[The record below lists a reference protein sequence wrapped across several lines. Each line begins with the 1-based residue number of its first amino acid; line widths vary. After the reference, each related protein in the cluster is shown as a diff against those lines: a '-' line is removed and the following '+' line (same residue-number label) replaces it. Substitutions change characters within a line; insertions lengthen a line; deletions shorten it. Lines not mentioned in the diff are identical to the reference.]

1 MTTDSEDRTARRG
14 ARAPAPAFIMVT
26 VGLDVLAL
34 GLIIP
39 VLPRLVVD
47 FLGGD
52 TEQGAEILGLFGT
65 VWALMQFLA
74 GPVLG
79 SLSDR
84 VGRRPVILLSN
95 VGLGLDY
102 VLMALAPNLS
112 WLFVGRIISGITGA
126 SITTSF
132 AYIADVT
139 PAEGRPKAYG
149 MLGAAFGIGFIVG
162 PAIGGLLGNFDP
174 RLPFWCAAGFSLLN
188 AAYGWFVL
196 PESLPRDRRAGFS
209 WRRANPVGAL
219 ALLRSRPGL
228 LGLAGISFLFNLA
241 HESLPAA
248 FVLYAT
254 YRYHWDKGMIG
265 LTLAGVGVCSAV
277 VQGGLI
283 GPIVGRL
290 GAPRALV
297 LGLVAGA
304 VGFAI
309 YGLAE
314 TGPLFWVG
322 MPVMAFWGVAGAALQ
337 GIASTEVDPTEQGQL
352 QGALQSVRGIAGL
365 IGPGLYTLAFAY
377 AIGAGADWHQPGL
390 PYLIAALCL
399 VAALGL
405 AGATVRR
412 RRAIEAT

>member
-1 MTTDSEDRTARRG
+1 MQASQNG
-14 ARAPAPAFIMVT
+14 ARAPALAFIMVT
-26 VGLDVLAL
+26 IMLDVLAL

-39 VLPRLVVD
+39 VLPKLVVD
-47 FLGGD
+47 FLHGD
-52 TEQGAEILGLFGT
+52 TGHGAEILGLFGT
-65 VWALMQFLA
+65 IWALMQFLA

-95 VGLGLDY
+95 FGMGLDY
-102 VLMALAPNLS
+102 VLMALAPNLG
-112 WLFVGRIISGITGA
+112 WLFVGRIISGITAA
-126 SITTSF
+126 SITTGF

-139 PAEGRPKAYG
+139 PAEKRAQAYG

-196 PESLPRDRRAGFS
+196 PESLPRDRRMDFS
-209 WRRANPVGAL
+209 WRRANPLGAL
-219 ALLRSRPGL
+219 TLLRSRPGL

-254 YRYHWDKGMIG
+254 YRYHWDQGMIG
-265 LTLAGVGVCSAV
+265 LTLAGVGICAAV

-283 GPIVGRL
+283 GPIVGWM

-297 LGLVAGA
+297 FGLVTGA
-304 VGFAI
+304 IGFAI
-309 YGLAE
+309 YGFAE
-314 TGPLFWVG
+314 TGIMFWVG
-322 MPVMAFWGVAGAALQ
+322 MPIMAFWGVAGAAFQ
-337 GIASTEVDPTEQGQL
+337 GLASTEVDPTEQGQL
-352 QGALQSVRGIAGL
+352 QGALQSIRGIAGL

-377 AIGAGADWHQPGL
+377 AIGAGAGWGQPGL
-390 PYLIAALCL
+390 PYLIASLCL
-399 VAALGL
+399 VLALGL
-405 AGATVRR
+405 AGPAARRQRAVAAT
-412 RRAIEAT
+412 